1 MKTKIAIEYC
11 GYEHEELVAVG
22 EAEIATLDLEDRV
35 EHYWSSGYADPI
47 EPIGLGPR
55 YRVDTIE
62 LPAWADPKHWWDS
75 WSYRRNC
82 RSILELEDADN
93 PKYAPLVRLAPQQCE
108 ACVRLLKVRK
118 FRSPYLKSLREQLER
133 WLDGQRQHSTPFSP
147 RQLDSLVR
155 AYHI

>member
-35 EHYWSSGYADPI
+35 EHYFSWGPC
-47 EPIGLGPR
+47 EPIFSTGLGPR
-55 YRVDTIE
+55 YRIVEIN
-62 LPAWADPKHWWDS
+62 LPAWADARRWYE
-75 WSYRRNC
+75 SYEYRARC
-82 RSILELEDADN
+82 RAIEELPDGDN
-93 PKYAPLVRLAPQQCE
+93 PRYAALAELPMVECE

-118 FRSPYLKSLREQLER
+118 FRSPYLASLREQLER
-133 WLDGQRQHSTPFSP
+133 WLAGQRQHSTPFSS

>member
-1 MKTKIAIEYC
+1 M
-11 GYEHEELVAVG
+11 
-22 EAEIATLDLEDRV
+22 EDRV

-55 YRVDTIE
+55 YRIVEIN
-62 LPAWADPKHWWDS
+62 LPAWADARRWYE
-75 WSYRRNC
+75 SYEYRARC
-82 RSILELEDADN
+82 RAIEELPDKDN
-93 PKYAPLVRLAPQQCE
+93 PRYAVLAELSMVECE
-108 ACVRLLKVRK
+108 ACVALLKVRK
-118 FRSPYLKSLREQLER
+118 FRSPYLASLREQLER